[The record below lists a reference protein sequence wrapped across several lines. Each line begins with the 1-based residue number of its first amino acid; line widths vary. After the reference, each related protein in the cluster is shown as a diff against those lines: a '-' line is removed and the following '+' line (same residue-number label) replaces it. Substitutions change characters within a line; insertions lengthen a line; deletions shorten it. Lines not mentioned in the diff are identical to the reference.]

1 MYQLFGS
8 REFDENCVKKSLQ
21 KLGIEVIDFENWLG
35 FSEPDFAEREQYTEK
50 ITGMRVAKQYS
61 KVIADVSELR
71 KKSLPEAEV
80 FIISKKEQDGGYYII
95 SKPKE
100 KSITWFVS
108 HTAILNI
115 IEPGFKLTWL
125 PESFLYFTSTL
136 GSQAGADLADAAFQ
150 SLLWGIA
157 QSGLSLLSEN
167 EIKHVFS
174 DIIDQAKLNIAE
186 QNQTYGETLK
196 NKYSESPESVML
208 RMNPVDRPFA
218 AIQLAN
224 EVAGIERK
232 KRRPQKG

>member
-1 MYQLFGS
+1 
-8 REFDENCVKKSLQ
+8 
-21 KLGIEVIDFENWLG
+21 
-35 FSEPDFAEREQYTEK
+35 
-50 ITGMRVAKQYS
+50 
-61 KVIADVSELR
+61 
-71 KKSLPEAEV
+71 
-80 FIISKKEQDGGYYII
+80 
-95 SKPKE
+95 
-100 KSITWFVS
+100 
-108 HTAILNI
+108 
-115 IEPGFKLTWL
+115 
-125 PESFLYFTSTL
+125 
-136 GSQAGADLADAAFQ
+136 LADAAFQ